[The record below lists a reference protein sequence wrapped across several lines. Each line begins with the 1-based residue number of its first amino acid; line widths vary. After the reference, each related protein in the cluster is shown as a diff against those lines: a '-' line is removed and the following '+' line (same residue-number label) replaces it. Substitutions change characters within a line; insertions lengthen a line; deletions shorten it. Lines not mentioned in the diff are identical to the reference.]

1 MAFCPVGDP
10 TSKTKPQISCRYSMS
25 WITIL
30 WSMNA
35 GACLALAAIYLG
47 VWFKQRESWVRL
59 IFSCIAVAAAAI
71 AMFELE
77 LIHAD
82 TPGEYGTLLRW
93 RLVPVWALVV
103 SLVGFTRLYL
113 HAGRPWLAWSACG
126 LKTLT
131 LILNFIFTP
140 NLHYREITALRQLYS
155 GGEMASVPV
164 GIPNSWSLL
173 NQAVLVLLL
182 IFFVDATISVWRR
195 GERQRA
201 LLVGGSIIFFGMIVA
216 AQVAL
221 VVWGVIQVPFFGCFA
236 YLGIVAALGYQLC
249 DDTVRAAQLAQKL
262 QASENA
268 LRKTEQ
274 DMEIA
279 ANAVDLALWT
289 WDIARDEVWL
299 SHKARA
305 VFGFSPWEKLNTE
318 RIRNVIHPEDRE
330 MLRKAVK
337 NSLQTGAEN
346 PVEYRV
352 VLPNG
357 EIRWLV
363 RRSRTEFD
371 RKGKPV
377 SMHGILFD
385 ITERKFAEERFRLVV
400 DTAPTAMIMA
410 NKEGRMT
417 LINKRVE
424 TLFGYNRNELI
435 GQPVEMLIPER
446 FRPHHAEYRHGYF
459 CDAKARPMGAGRELF
474 GQCKDGSEVPIEIGL
489 NPVRTSEGLCVLASI
504 IDISERKAAEL
515 EAARQRHELAHL
527 SRVTMLGELSG
538 SLAHELNQPL
548 AAILSNAQAAQK
560 LVADGAVDVNEF
572 RQILTEIVAEGKRA
586 AEVIQRLR
594 LLFKKGEV
602 RLQFGNLDINEIV
615 QDVLKL
621 MHHDLMHQE
630 VTVRTELAQNLP
642 AVEGDCVQLQQVLLN
657 LLLNGCEA
665 MTDRDCSERQ
675 LLIASGVNNGTVHV
689 SVTDRGGSIPE
700 ERIQRVFEPFF
711 TTKAEGMGLGLSV
724 CRTIIKA
731 HCGNLWATNNP
742 EGGAT
747 FHFSLPTNGQ
757 VQRIEPNHL

>member
-1 MAFCPVGDP
+1 
-10 TSKTKPQISCRYSMS
+10 MS
-25 WITIL
+25 WITVF

-71 AMFELE
+71 AVFELQ

-82 TPGEYGTLLRW
+82 TPGEYGALLRW

-113 HAGRPWLAWSACG
+113 RAGRSWLGWSACG

-131 LILNFIFTP
+131 LILNFLFTP
-140 NLHYREITALRQLYS
+140 NLHYREITALRQLS
-155 GGEMASVPV
+155 WGGEMASVPV
-164 GIPNSWSLL
+164 GIPNPWSLL
-173 NQAVLVLLL
+173 NQAVLLLLL
-182 IFFVDATISVWRR
+182 IFFVDATITVWRR
-195 GERQRA
+195 GDRQRA
-201 LLVGGSIIFFGMIVA
+201 LLVGGSIIFFGLIVA

-236 YLGIVAALGYQLC
+236 YLGIVTALGYQLC
-249 DDTVRAAQLAQKL
+249 DDTVRAAQLL
-262 QASENA
+262 RRLETSQAA

-279 ANAVDLALWT
+279 GNAVDLAVWT

-299 SHKARA
+299 SHKVRSL
-305 VFGFSPWEKLNTE
+305 FGFSPSEKVDTK
-318 RIRNVIHPEDRE
+318 RIRSVIHPEDRDV
-330 MLRKAVK
+330 LRKAVK

-371 RKGKPV
+371 RNGKPV
-377 SMHGILFD
+377 LMHGILFD

-400 DTAPTAMIMA
+400 DVAPTAMIMA
-410 NKEGRMT
+410 NKEGRIT

-424 TLFGYNRNELI
+424 ALFGYKRDELI

-446 FRPHHAEYRHGYF
+446 FRSHHAAYRHGYF
-459 CDAKARPMGAGRELF
+459 CDAQARPMGAGRELF
-474 GQCKDGSEVPIEIGL
+474 GRCKDGSEVPIEIGL
-489 NPVRTSEGLCVLASI
+489 NPVHTSEGLCVLASI

-515 EAARQRHELAHL
+515 EAARQRHELARL

-548 AAILSNAQAAQK
+548 TAILSNAQAAQK
-560 LVADGAVDVNEF
+560 LVADGAVDVNEL
-572 RQILTEIVAEGKRA
+572 RQILSEIVAEDKHAGD
-586 AEVIQRLR
+586 VIQRLR
-594 LLFKKGEV
+594 LLLRKDDV
-602 RLQFGNLDINEIV
+602 RHYPGNLDINEIV
-615 QDVLKL
+615 GDVLKL
-621 MHHDLMHQE
+621 MRNDLVIHD
-630 VTVRTELAQNLP
+630 VTVHTELAQNLP
-642 AVEGDCVQLQQVLLN
+642 AVAGDRVELQQVLLN
-657 LLLNGCEA
+657 LVLNGCEA
-665 MTDRDCSERQ
+665 MAECDSPERQ
-675 LLIASGVNNGTVHV
+675 FLITSGLDNGAVRV

-700 ERIQRVFEPFF
+700 EKMQLVFEPFF

-724 CRTIIKA
+724 CRTIIEA
-731 HCGNLWATNNP
+731 HRGNLWATNNA

-747 FHFSLPTNGQ
+747 FHFSLPTNSQ
-757 VQRIEPNHL
+757 ARRIEPNH